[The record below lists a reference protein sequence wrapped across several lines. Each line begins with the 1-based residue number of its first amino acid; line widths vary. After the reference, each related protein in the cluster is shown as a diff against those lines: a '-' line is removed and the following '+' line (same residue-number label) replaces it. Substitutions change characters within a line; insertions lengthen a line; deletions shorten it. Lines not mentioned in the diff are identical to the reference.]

1 MEFLLSVDLGI
12 KTGLALFSSEGK
24 LLWYR
29 SQNFG
34 NKVRLK
40 KAIPW
45 ILNIEED
52 VNYLIIE
59 GGGPLRK
66 IWDAHL
72 ERRNIEVFHIMAEDW
87 RKDILLEREQ
97 QKGKKAKEKAIAYA
111 EKVIN
116 KLSEKK
122 SGSINDDAAEAIL
135 IGFWGSIR
143 QGWIKNHEAI
153 LR

>member
-1 MEFLLSVDLGI
+1 MY
-12 KTGLALFSSEGK
+12 SSEGK

-34 NKVRLK
+34 NKMRLK

-52 VNYLIIE
+52 VNFLIIE

-72 ERRNIEVFHIMAEDW
+72 EKRNIEVFHIMAEDW

-97 QKGKKAKEKAIAYA
+97 RKGKKAKEKAIFYA

-122 SGSINDDAAEAIL
+122 TGPLNNDTAEAIL
-135 IGFWGSIR
+135 IGFWGCIK
-143 QGWIKNHEAI
+143 QGWIKNHETI